1 MYNTF
6 ITLQKKSPEDLD
18 TLYFNTAQDDDDLH
32 MHFQVPSRIIQL
44 RSAMRYLAA
53 CDPEHFE
60 SMKQSFES
68 RHAQD
73 FDDHLMSKTD
83 DSDRIVS
90 SENFQE
96 YVRLTVKKYL
106 ETNVADVMAHILP
119 AFEAV
124 VPETT
129 RSNLQPH
136 ELSKMIIGDDDVDVS
151 RWKQLC
157 SGDYAGDEV
166 VAWFWEHMESCS
178 AAERL
183 CVLQWTTGYSRL
195 PDDTSDRYNIRRDRD
210 PAHRDKHLP
219 STSTCD
225 GLGQLVL
232 PTYSS
237 KSILVEKLTLAT
249 QELHFYD
256 K

>member
-1 MYNTF
+1 M
-6 ITLQKKSPEDLD
+6 
-18 TLYFNTAQDDDDLH
+18 
-32 MHFQVPSRIIQL
+32 
-44 RSAMRYLAA
+44 
-53 CDPEHFE
+53 
-60 SMKQSFES
+60 
-68 RHAQD
+68 
-73 FDDHLMSKTD
+73 
-83 DSDRIVS
+83 
-90 SENFQE
+90 
-96 YVRLTVKKYL
+96 
-106 ETNVADVMAHILP
+106 
-119 AFEAV
+119 
-124 VPETT
+124 PETT

-195 PDDTSDRYNIRRDRD
+195 PDDTSDKYDSGIVVWHVPRGVTICDNLCMYNIRRDRD

-232 PTYSS
+232 PT
-237 KSILVEKLTLAT
+237 
-249 QELHFYD
+249 
-256 K
+256 